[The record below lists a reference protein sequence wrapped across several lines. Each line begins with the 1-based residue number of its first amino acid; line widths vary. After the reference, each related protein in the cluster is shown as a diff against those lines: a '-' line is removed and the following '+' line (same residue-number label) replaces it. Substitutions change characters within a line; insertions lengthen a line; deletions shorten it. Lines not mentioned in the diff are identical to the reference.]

1 MSRKIP
7 KSKFMRIREDLHN
20 DPEARWEVDLYLPTQ
35 FAKPETD
42 RSVVGVDILI
52 MGPTEAEVKRLSV
65 VALKKI
71 IDALSSELACLEK
84 LK

>member
-7 KSKFMRIREDLHN
+7 KSKFIRIREDLHN

-42 RSVVGVDILI
+42 RSVVGVDIVI
-52 MGPTEAEVKRLSV
+52 MGP
-65 VALKKI
+65 
-71 IDALSSELACLEK
+71 D
-84 LK
+84 